1 MAPKHTMYGNGVQLF
16 NLIVLSGE
24 AKDALDCE
32 RNARVRQAG
41 VLRHRVDVLL

>member
-24 AKDALDCE
+24 AEDALDSE
-32 RNARVRQAG
+32 RDPRVRESG
-41 VLRHRVDVLL
+41 VLGHRVDVLL